1 MPIAIPKPWTFTSPK
16 TVSHNVY
23 RPVNKITVQGVIY
36 CMKYFFVLFLLLAA
50 PAHALDHLQVVKTAT
65 RSHIKISLPRS
76 LRPVLICQA
85 DDDDGDDDQLDVQV
99 AYRRPDL
106 IETIA
111 KAAIAVGADGIFIET
126 HPDPAN
132 AKSDGANML
141 PLAQL
146 DSLLEK
152 LVRIRKAVY

>member
-1 MPIAIPKPWTFTSPK
+1 M
-16 TVSHNVY
+16 Y

-106 IETIA
+106 IENSELSLSDYV
-111 KAAIAVGADGIFIET
+111 KLRLD
-126 HPDPAN
+126 N
-132 AKSDGANML
+132 ARR
-141 PLAQL
+141 LA
-146 DSLLEK
+146 LLEHHK
-152 LVRIRKAVY
+152 HWG